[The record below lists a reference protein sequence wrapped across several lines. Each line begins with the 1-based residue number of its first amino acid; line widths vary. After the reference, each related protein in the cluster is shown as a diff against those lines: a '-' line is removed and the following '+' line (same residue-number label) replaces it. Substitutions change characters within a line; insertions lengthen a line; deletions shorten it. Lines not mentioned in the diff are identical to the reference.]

1 MGTTRVSGEGRS
13 VWRRAVHAGL
23 KVLGLF
29 VILEPVWMLL
39 PFAGFLYGSV
49 LQIETLGRHPG
60 TAWLTHF
67 VFPVLTLGW
76 LGPVLM
82 AAGCGLFLAAA
93 GQVYWAKIRKSGL
106 VTGGFY
112 RLVRH
117 PQYVSLVL
125 FGVGILLTWGRAVT
139 FLAFFL
145 MMFLYYYLARSE
157 ERTCRRLFGPEYER
171 YAERTSFIIPGDRL
185 LRPVR
190 ARLPA
195 LHLPAP
201 LRVAGALAAT
211 LAVCF
216 ASMGLIDAVKERVR
230 TVPYVAAMVSFGPP
244 QEAATRLAVTGG
256 EVAGIPFAQAG
267 RVAVVR
273 GPWRNAWATGFAERV
288 LERLRQSKALQ
299 GFLAY
304 LDEPGGDVAI
314 IFCAPFDRPEQPAG
328 PGMRAGGAAGG
339 RGPAPDPLGPD
350 RARLMI
356 LRCTLA
362 PGASIAEALADK
374 SKRQV
379 RGACIAPVNLGL
391 AETEDMVEG
400 NVARPGPGFPA
411 EDRWDFFL
419 RQLAERPASGVPRGS
434 EPVVP
439 GRAESGRL
447 VLVHAPIL
455 RTRLDPAFA
464 REILDRLTGSARFR
478 DQLRK
483 SGVGGRVVAVAFPR
497 PGPNWYRE
505 HHGSPQVSVFVI
517 LARLP
522 EGAAVDALFRRGGR
536 EVLGAFIADMDF
548 SIESST
554 DSVGEITL
562 IGPRRDLEERWAFFL
577 SGVGAAGVYHP

>member
-1 MGTTRVSGEGRS
+1 
-13 VWRRAVHAGL
+13 
-23 KVLGLF
+23 
-29 VILEPVWMLL
+29 
-39 PFAGFLYGSV
+39 
-49 LQIETLGRHPG
+49 
-60 TAWLTHF
+60 
-67 VFPVLTLGW
+67 
-76 LGPVLM
+76 
-82 AAGCGLFLAAA
+82 
-93 GQVYWAKIRKSGL
+93 
-106 VTGGFY
+106 
-112 RLVRH
+112 
-117 PQYVSLVL
+117 
-125 FGVGILLTWGRAVT
+125 
-139 FLAFFL
+139 
-145 MMFLYYYLARSE
+145 
-157 ERTCRRLFGPEYER
+157 
-171 YAERTSFIIPGDRL
+171 
-185 LRPVR
+185 
-190 ARLPA
+190 
-195 LHLPAP
+195 
-201 LRVAGALAAT
+201 
-211 LAVCF
+211 
-216 ASMGLIDAVKERVR
+216 
-230 TVPYVAAMVSFGPP
+230 
-244 QEAATRLAVTGG
+244 
-256 EVAGIPFAQAG
+256 
-267 RVAVVR
+267 
-273 GPWRNAWATGFAERV
+273 
-288 LERLRQSKALQ
+288 
-299 GFLAY
+299 
-304 LDEPGGDVAI
+304 
-314 IFCAPFDRPEQPAG
+314 
-328 PGMRAGGAAGG
+328 
-339 RGPAPDPLGPD
+339 
-350 RARLMI
+350 MI

-362 PGASIAEALADK
+362 PGAGIAEALADK

-391 AETEDMVEG
+391 AETEDIVEG

-419 RQLAERPASGVPRGS
+419 RQLAERPASGVPRGA

-522 EGAAVDALFRRGGR
+522 EGAALNELFRRGGR

-554 DSVGEITL
+554 DSIGEITL